1 METLA
6 LLAAT
11 LAAVALIVVSVKA
24 YFLMIRAQA
33 VVDRLGRLVDSELTP
48 TVRAWEET
56 ARGVQNAARKLDEG
70 LGSLARTLGRVDR
83 MSEKL
88 EPEVVTLS
96 VIQPAMAKVVS
107 WLGGVRKGLGDVV
120 GHRPRAK
127 GTAEGVETEVG

>member
-1 METLA
+1 

-24 YFLMIRAQA
+24 YFVMIRAQA

-107 WLGGVRKGLGDVV
+107 WLGGVRKGLGEVV

>member
-70 LGSLARTLGRVDR
+70 LGSLARTLARVDR

-107 WLGGVRKGLGDVV
+107 WLGGVRKGLGEVV

>member
-6 LLAAT
+6 LLAAM
-11 LAAVALIVVSVKA
+11 LVAAALVVVSVKA
-24 YFLMIRAQA
+24 YFLMVRAQA
-33 VVDRLGRLVDSELTP
+33 VVDRLGRLVESELAP

-56 ARGVQNAARKLDEG
+56 ARGVQDAARKLDEG

-83 MSEKL
+83 ISERL
-88 EPEVVTLS
+88 DPEVVTLS
-96 VIQPAMAKVVS
+96 VIQPAVTKVVS
-107 WLGGVRKGLGDVV
+107 WLGGVRKGLGEVV

>member
-11 LAAVALIVVSVKA
+11 LAATALIVVSVKA
-24 YFLMIRAQA
+24 YLLMIRAQA
-33 VVDRLGRLVDSELTP
+33 VVDGLGRLVESELTP
-48 TVRAWEET
+48 TVRAWGET
-56 ARGVQNAARKLDEG
+56 ARGVQDAARKLDEG

-83 MSEKL
+83 ISERL

-96 VIQPAMAKVVS
+96 VIQPAVAKVVS

>member
-56 ARGVQNAARKLDEG
+56 ARGVQNAAR
-70 LGSLARTLGRVDR
+70 
-83 MSEKL
+83 
-88 EPEVVTLS
+88 
-96 VIQPAMAKVVS
+96 
-107 WLGGVRKGLGDVV
+107 
-120 GHRPRAK
+120 
-127 GTAEGVETEVG
+127 

>member
-1 METLA
+1 
-6 LLAAT
+6 
-11 LAAVALIVVSVKA
+11 V
-24 YFLMIRAQA
+24 
-33 VVDRLGRLVDSELTP
+33 LTP

-96 VIQPAMAKVVS
+96 VIQPAMAKIVS
-107 WLGGVRKGLGDVV
+107 WLGGVRKGLGEVV

>member
-6 LLAAT
+6 LLAAM
-11 LAAVALIVVSVKA
+11 LAAAALIVVSVKA
-24 YFLMIRAQA
+24 YFLMVRAQA
-33 VVDRLGRLVDSELTP
+33 VVDRLGRLVESELTP
-48 TVRAWEET
+48 TVRTWGGT
-56 ARGVQNAARKLDEG
+56 ARGGQDGARKLDEG

-83 MSEKL
+83 ISERL

-96 VIQPAMAKVVS
+96 VIQPAVAKVVS

-127 GTAEGVETEVG
+127 

>member
-70 LGSLARTLGRVDR
+70 LGSLARTLARVDR